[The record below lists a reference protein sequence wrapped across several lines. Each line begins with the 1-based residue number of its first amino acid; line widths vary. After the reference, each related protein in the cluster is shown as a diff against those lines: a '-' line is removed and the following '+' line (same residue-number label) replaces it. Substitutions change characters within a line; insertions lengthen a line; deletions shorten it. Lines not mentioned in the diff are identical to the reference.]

1 MLHIQDYVFKYLSTS
16 IFESFKYIFKC
27 KYYAQQYIFVH
38 KAHISTIMVS
48 LKRMY
53 SRFM

>member
-27 KYYAQQYIFVH
+27 KYYAQQYILVH
-38 KAHISTIMVS
+38 KAHIPTIMVS
-48 LKRMY
+48 LKLIY
-53 SRFM
+53 LGFM